1 MLVSKGLLAK
11 LGEAAEKLSKA
22 LMNEGA
28 GPEPA
33 PLPEGFGIKVP
44 KMDKPVDN
52 VEAKPVEQVEAG
64 SEEKVEAKPA
74 EPVEAT
80 SGDQVEVKPV
90 DQVEAGTGEKVEAQ
104 LVEKVQDKVEDK
116 ADFEEKPKAAK
127 KVEDNEP
134 VFNED
139 DLAIELAIKHWNVE
153 DLRDEYRLKYEKVKA
168 EGCGVCSKCRW
179 TSGCMNCDA
188 VKAWKYYVRQELG
201 MMGVAKAVGK
211 AKAKAKG
218 VKGGGGDM
226 TQPPHEVIMSTKC

>member
-1 MLVSKGLLAK
+1 MLAM

-28 GPEPA
+28 GPEPV
-33 PLPEGFGIKVP
+33 PSPEGFCIKVP

-64 SEEKVEAKPA
+64 SDEKVEAKPA
-74 EPVEAT
+74 EPVET

-90 DQVEAGTGEKVEAQ
+90 EQVEAGTGEKVEAK
-104 LVEKVQDKVEDK
+104 LVEKVQHKVADK
-116 ADFEEKPKAAK
+116 AESEEKPKAAK
-127 KVEDNEP
+127 KVEDNEQ

-139 DLAIELAIKHWNVE
+139 DLAIELSIQHWIVE

-188 VKAWKYYVRQELG
+188 VKAWRYYVKQELG
-201 MMGVAKAVGK
+201 MMGVAKALGKAK

-226 TQPPHEVIMSTKC
+226 TQPPHEVFMSTKC